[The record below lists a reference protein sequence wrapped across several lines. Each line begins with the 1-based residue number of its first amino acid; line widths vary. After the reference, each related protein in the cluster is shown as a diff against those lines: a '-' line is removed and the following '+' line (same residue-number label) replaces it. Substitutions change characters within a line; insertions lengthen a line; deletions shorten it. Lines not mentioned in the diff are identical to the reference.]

1 MAAKD
6 TLQAAQANRY
16 VQRLVEDENLRSNLI
31 AAYAAARSAY
41 GRVGNGTSPA
51 QALFEDAK
59 LQDELKNAANALREA
74 TGSLREP
81 PKAMKKRR
89 RGRRGR
95 SLLALTVGAALAI
108 GLSSGLRSK
117 VLDTLFGAEEEFDY
131 SASTAPSTPAP
142 AGVSG

>member
-41 GRVGNGTSPA
+41 GRVGNGSSPA

-81 PKAMKKRR
+81 PKAVKKRR
-89 RGRRGR
+89 RGRRR
-95 SLLALTVGAALAI
+95 SLSLLIIGAALAI

-131 SASTAPSTPAP
+131 SSSTAPSTPAP